1 MTGDGENPLNL
12 HRTGA
17 NTRMYQI
24 SAETP
29 GNNENTPI
37 SNSTVTRGRDLLA
50 FSLIEFVPKA
60 SLAAGFSIQKRGKLH
75 VSPAGQQ
82 APGYPRTLLF
92 ILERWRSPVWGKTH
106 FLPRF
111 ILTREKNAFG
121 PGRLG
126 PQTSLALRTPWAAR
140 HPPEQTA
147 RECPL
152 ELHGSASPEAAQP
165 CTHVGGMYGGK

>member
-1 MTGDGENPLNL
+1 MTGGGENPLNL
-12 HRTGA
+12 HRTRA

-92 ILERWRSPVWGKTH
+92 YSGKVA
-106 FLPRF
+106 FSGLGENPLPAQVYFDQRK
-111 ILTREKNAFG
+111 ECVC
-121 PGRLG
+121 
-126 PQTSLALRTPWAAR
+126 PWAAGSSDFTGSSDPLGS
-140 HPPEQTA
+140 PPST
-147 RECPL
+147 
-152 ELHGSASPEAAQP
+152 
-165 CTHVGGMYGGK
+165 